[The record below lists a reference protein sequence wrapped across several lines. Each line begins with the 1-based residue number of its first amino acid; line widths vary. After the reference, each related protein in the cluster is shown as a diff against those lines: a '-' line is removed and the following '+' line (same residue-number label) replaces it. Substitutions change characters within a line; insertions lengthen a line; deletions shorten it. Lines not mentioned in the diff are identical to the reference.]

1 MALDR
6 LTQVTSSGITTTI
19 SFRSNGINVSGAVT
33 ASSFVGDGSGLT
45 GVVGSGSGVVVLD
58 GGSTVG
64 TASTINFGTNLS
76 VSAISGGIVTVTAS
90 GGSSGLSNIVEDTT
104 PQLGGNLDLN
114 GNDITCTGNITIT
127 SADPGSAAGPDL
139 ILYRNSASPA
149 DADYLGQIQF
159 KGKHDGGGEEIY
171 AKVTGK
177 IRDASSGTEDGIIET
192 AIKGNGSFTI
202 VSRQRSDELQL
213 LNGTNLSVDGSVT
226 ATSFSGDGSALTG
239 ITATGTGV
247 VIQEEGSNVGTAQ
260 TINFVG
266 AGITATFSGGIATV
280 AVAATTGSGSGGAG
294 ISDGDKGDITVSNSG
309 ATWTIDDDTIGLN
322 ELSATG
328 TPSASNYLR
337 GDNSWATI
345 TTGITDVVSDT
356 TPQLGGD
363 LDLNSNNITGTGNVN
378 VTGIV
383 TASLSN
389 SWTLTGNGS
398 AYFFSGAGFDGTE
411 TNPTVHLVR
420 GQRYRFNAS
429 GSHPFRIQATSG
441 ASGTVYN
448 DGVTNNNSA
457 AVDFNVQNDAPDVLF
472 YQCTNHSGMAGKI
485 YISGKVIAS
494 GSWTAVAG
502 TPQTIDTISGIST
515 NNFKTAEYTIH
526 IENGS
531 NIQAQK
537 LLAMQNGTTAF
548 SQEYAVMYETSLL
561 VGMGVTINSGNFE
574 LRATPET
581 GISGVTTYRFTRETM
596 Q

>member
-19 SFRSNGINVSGAVT
+19 SFRSSGINVSGAVT
-33 ASSFVGDGSGLT
+33 ATSFVGDGSGLT
-45 GVVGSGSGVVVLD
+45 GVVGSGSGIVVLD
-58 GGSTVG
+58 SGSTVG
-64 TASTINFGTNLS
+64 TAATINFGNNLS
-76 VSAISGGIVTVTAS
+76 VSPISGGIVTVTAS

-114 GNDITCTGNITIT
+114 SKNITGTGNVNITGVI
-127 SADPGSAAGPDL
+127 
-139 ILYRNSASPA
+139 
-149 DADYLGQIQF
+149 
-159 KGKHDGGGEEIY
+159 
-171 AKVTGK
+171 
-177 IRDASSGTEDGIIET
+177 
-192 AIKGNGSFTI
+192 
-202 VSRQRSDELQL
+202 
-213 LNGTNLSVDGSVT
+213 T
-226 ATSFSGDGSALTG
+226 ATSFSGTVPSSSLSGALPAIDGSALTG
-239 ITATGTGV
+239 IVASGSGV
-247 VIQEEGSNVGTAQ
+247 VVQEEGSNVGTAA

-266 AGITATFSGGIATV
+266 SGVTATFAGGVATV
-280 AVAATTGSGSGGAG
+280 EITTGSGGAG

-309 ATWTIDDDTIGLN
+309 ATWTIDNDTITNAKMANDAIGLN

-345 TTGITDVVSDT
+345 TTGISNVVEDT
-356 TPQLGGD
+356 TPQLGGN
-363 LDLNSNNITGTGNVN
+363 LDLNSNNITGTGNLN

-441 ASGTVYN
+441 SSGTVYS

-494 GSWTAVAG
+494 GSWTASAG
-502 TPQTIDTISGIST
+502 VGQTIDTISGIST

-537 LLAMQNGTTAF
+537 VLAMQNGTTAY
-548 SQEYAVMYETSLL
+548 SQEYAIMYQSDLL
-561 VGMGVTINSGNFE
+561 VAIGVTISGGNFE

-581 GISGVTTYRFTRETM
+581 GVTGVTTYRFTRETM

>member
-6 LTQVTSSGITTTI
+6 LTQVTNSGIIPTI
-19 SFRSNGINVSGAVT
+19 SFRSNGINVSGVVT
-33 ASSFVGDGSGLT
+33 ATTFVGDGSGLT
-45 GVVGSGSGVVVLD
+45 GVVGSGSGVVILD

-64 TASTINFGTNLS
+64 TASTINFGSNLS
-76 VSAISGGIVTVTAS
+76 VSAISGGIVTVT
-90 GGSSGLSNIVEDTT
+90 GSSAYSNSNVDSH
-104 PQLGGNLDLN
+104 LN
-114 GNDITCTGNITIT
+114 QST
-127 SADPGSAAGPDL
+127 
-139 ILYRNSASPA
+139 
-149 DADYLGQIQF
+149 
-159 KGKHDGGGEEIY
+159 
-171 AKVTGK
+171 
-177 IRDASSGTEDGIIET
+177 ASSGEVLSW
-192 AIKGNGSFTI
+192 NGSDYDW
-202 VSRQRSDELQL
+202 VAQ
-213 LNGTNLSVDGSVT
+213 
-226 ATSFSGDGSALTG
+226 SG
-239 ITATGTGV
+239 
-247 VIQEEGSNVGTAQ
+247 
-260 TINFVG
+260 
-266 AGITATFSGGIATV
+266 
-280 AVAATTGSGSGGAG
+280 GGAG

-309 ATWTIDDDTIGLN
+309 ATWTIDNDTITNAKMANDAIGLN

-356 TPQLGGD
+356 TPQLGGN
-363 LDLNSNNITGTGNVN
+363 LDLNSNNITGTGNLN
-378 VTGIV
+378 VTGIA

-441 ASGTVYN
+441 ASGTVYS

-485 YISGKVIAS
+485 YISGKRIIS

-531 NIQAQK
+531 NFQAQK
-537 LLAMQNGTTAF
+537 LLAMQNGTNAF

-561 VGMGVTINSGNFE
+561 VGMGVTISSGNFE

>member
-19 SFRSNGINVSGAVT
+19 SFRSSGINVSGVVT
-33 ASSFVGDGSGLT
+33 ATTFVGDGSGLT
-45 GVVGSGSGVVVLD
+45 GVVGSGSGIVVLD
-58 GGSTVG
+58 GGSAVG
-64 TASTINFGTNLS
+64 TAATINFGSNLS
-76 VSAISGGIVTVTAS
+76 VSPISGGIVTVTAS

-114 GNDITCTGNITIT
+114 SKNITGTGNVNITGVI
-127 SADPGSAAGPDL
+127 
-139 ILYRNSASPA
+139 
-149 DADYLGQIQF
+149 
-159 KGKHDGGGEEIY
+159 
-171 AKVTGK
+171 
-177 IRDASSGTEDGIIET
+177 
-192 AIKGNGSFTI
+192 
-202 VSRQRSDELQL
+202 
-213 LNGTNLSVDGSVT
+213 T
-226 ATSFSGDGSALTG
+226 ATSFSGTVPSSSLSGALPALDGSALTG
-239 ITATGTGV
+239 ITASGSGV
-247 VIQEEGSNVGTAQ
+247 VVQEEGSNVGTAT

-266 AGITATFSGGIATV
+266 SGVTATFAGGVATV
-280 AVAATTGSGSGGAG
+280 EITTGSGGAG

-309 ATWTIDDDTIGLN
+309 ATWTIDNDTITNAKMANDAVGLN

-345 TTGITDVVSDT
+345 TTGISNVVEDT
-356 TPQLGGD
+356 TPQLGGN
-363 LDLNSNNITGTGNVN
+363 LDLNSNNITGTGNLN
-378 VTGIV
+378 ITGIA

-411 TNPTVHLVR
+411 TNPDLYLVR
-420 GQRYRFNAS
+420 GHRYRFNAP
-429 GSHPFRIQATSG
+429 GSHPFQIQSTFGSG
-441 ASGTVYN
+441 GTVYS
-448 DGVTNNNSA
+448 DGVTGNNST
-457 AVDFNVQNDAPDVLF
+457 AVDFNVQNDAPDVLY
-472 YQCTNHSGMAGKI
+472 YQCTIHSGMRGKI
-485 YISGKVIAS
+485 YIGGKVIAS

-531 NIQAQK
+531 NFQAQK
-537 LLAMQNGTTAF
+537 LLAMQNGTNAF

-561 VGMGVTINSGNFE
+561 VGMGVTISSGNFE

>member
-33 ASSFVGDGSGLT
+33 ATSFVGDGSGLT
-45 GVVGSGSGVVVLD
+45 GVVGSGSGVVILD

-64 TASTINFGTNLS
+64 TAATINFGANLS
-76 VSAISGGIVTVTAS
+76 VSAISAGVVTVTGSSSYTNSDVDSHLNRSTASSGEVLSWNGSDYDWVAQS
-90 GGSSGLSNIVEDTT
+90 GGSSDVVSDTT

-114 GNDITCTGNITIT
+114 SKNITGTGNVNITGVI
-127 SADPGSAAGPDL
+127 
-139 ILYRNSASPA
+139 
-149 DADYLGQIQF
+149 
-159 KGKHDGGGEEIY
+159 
-171 AKVTGK
+171 
-177 IRDASSGTEDGIIET
+177 
-192 AIKGNGSFTI
+192 
-202 VSRQRSDELQL
+202 
-213 LNGTNLSVDGSVT
+213 T
-226 ATSFSGDGSALTG
+226 ATSFSGTVPSSSLSGALPALDGSALTG
-239 ITATGTGV
+239 ITASGSGV
-247 VIQEEGSNVGTAQ
+247 VIQEEGTNVGTAA

-266 AGITATFSGGIATV
+266 TGVTATFSSGIATV
-280 AVAATTGSGSGGAG
+280 TISSSGGTG
-294 ISDGDKGDITVSNSG
+294 ITDGDKGDITVSNSG
-309 ATWTIDDDTIGLN
+309 ATWTIDNDTITNAKMANDAIGLN

-328 TPSASNYLR
+328 TPSSSNYLR
-337 GDNSWATI
+337 GDNTWATI

-356 TPQLGGD
+356 TPQLGGN
-363 LDLNSNNITGTGNVN
+363 LDLNSNSITGTGNLN

-441 ASGTVYN
+441 ASGTVYS

-485 YISGKVIAS
+485 YISGKRIIS

-526 IENGS
+526 IENGN

-537 LLAMQNGTTAF
+537 VLAMQNGTTAY
-548 SQEYAVMYETSLL
+548 SQEYAIMYQPDLL
-561 VGMGVTINSGNFE
+561 VAIGATISGGNFE

-581 GISGVTTYRFTRETM
+581 GVSGVTTYRFTRETM

>member
-19 SFRSNGINVSGAVT
+19 SFRSSGINVSGAVT
-33 ASSFVGDGSGLT
+33 ATSFVGDGSGLT
-45 GVVGSGSGVVVLD
+45 GVVGSGSGIVVLD
-58 GGSTVG
+58 SGSTVG
-64 TASTINFGTNLS
+64 TAATINFGTNLS
-76 VSAISGGIVTVTAS
+76 VSPISGGIVTVTAS

-114 GNDITCTGNITIT
+114 SKNITGTGNVNITGVI
-127 SADPGSAAGPDL
+127 
-139 ILYRNSASPA
+139 
-149 DADYLGQIQF
+149 
-159 KGKHDGGGEEIY
+159 
-171 AKVTGK
+171 
-177 IRDASSGTEDGIIET
+177 
-192 AIKGNGSFTI
+192 
-202 VSRQRSDELQL
+202 
-213 LNGTNLSVDGSVT
+213 T
-226 ATSFSGDGSALTG
+226 ATSFSGTVPSSSLSGALPALDGSALTG
-239 ITATGTGV
+239 ITASGSGV
-247 VIQEEGSNVGTAQ
+247 VVQEEGSNVGTAA

-266 AGITATFSGGIATV
+266 SGVTATFTGGVATV
-280 AVAATTGSGSGGAG
+280 TISSSGGAG

-309 ATWTIDDDTIGLN
+309 ATWTIDNDTITNAKMADDAIGLA

-345 TTGITDVVSDT
+345 TTGISNVVEDT
-356 TPQLGGD
+356 TPQLGGN
-363 LDLNSNNITGTGNVN
+363 LDLNSNNITGTGNLN

-411 TNPTVHLVR
+411 TNPDLYLVR
-420 GQRYRFNAS
+420 GHRYRFNAP
-429 GSHPFRIQATSG
+429 GSHPFQIQSTFGSG
-441 ASGTVYN
+441 GTVYS
-448 DGVTNNNSA
+448 DGVTGNNST
-457 AVDFNVQNDAPDVLF
+457 AVDFNVQNDAPDVLY
-472 YQCTNHSGMAGKI
+472 YQCTIHSGMRGKI
-485 YISGKVIAS
+485 YIGGKVIAS

-531 NIQAQK
+531 NFQAQK
-537 LLAMQNGTTAF
+537 LLAMQNGTNAF
-548 SQEYAVMYETSLL
+548 SQEYAVMYETTLL
-561 VGMGVTINSGNFE
+561 VGMGVTISSGNFE

>member
-33 ASSFVGDGSGLT
+33 ATTFVGDGSGLT

-64 TASTINFGTNLS
+64 TASTINFGANLS
-76 VSAISGGIVTVTAS
+76 VSPISGGIVTVTGSSAYANSDVDTHLNTSTASSGEVLSWNGSDYDWVAQS
-90 GGSSGLSNIVEDTT
+90 GGSSDVVSDTT

-114 GNDITCTGNITIT
+114 SKNITGTGNVNITGVI
-127 SADPGSAAGPDL
+127 
-139 ILYRNSASPA
+139 
-149 DADYLGQIQF
+149 
-159 KGKHDGGGEEIY
+159 
-171 AKVTGK
+171 
-177 IRDASSGTEDGIIET
+177 
-192 AIKGNGSFTI
+192 
-202 VSRQRSDELQL
+202 
-213 LNGTNLSVDGSVT
+213 T
-226 ATSFSGDGSALTG
+226 ATSFSGTVPSSSLSGALPALDGSALTG
-239 ITATGTGV
+239 ITAAGSGV
-247 VIQEEGSNVGTAQ
+247 VVQEEGSNVGTAA

-266 AGITATFSGGIATV
+266 SDVTATFSGGVATV
-280 AVAATTGSGSGGAG
+280 TVSSSG
-294 ISDGDKGDITVSNSG
+294 ISDGDKGDITVSSSG
-309 ATWTIDDDTIGLN
+309 ATWTIDNDTITNAKMADDAIGLA

-337 GDNSWATI
+337 GDNTWATI

-356 TPQLGGD
+356 TPQLGGN

-411 TNPTVHLVR
+411 TNPTVYLVR
-420 GQRYRFNAS
+420 GQRYRFNSS
-429 GSHPFRIQATSG
+429 GAHPFRIQATSG
-441 ASGTVYN
+441 ASGTVYS

-531 NIQAQK
+531 NFQAQK
-537 LLAMQNGTTAF
+537 VLAMQNGTNAF

-561 VGMGVTINSGNFE
+561 VGMGVTISSGNFE
-574 LRATPET
+574 LRATPES

>member
-33 ASSFVGDGSGLT
+33 ATSFVGDGSGLT

-64 TASTINFGTNLS
+64 TASTINFGDNLS
-76 VSAISGGIVTVTAS
+76 VSAIAAGVVTVTAS

-114 GNDITCTGNITIT
+114 SKNITGTGNVNITGVI
-127 SADPGSAAGPDL
+127 
-139 ILYRNSASPA
+139 
-149 DADYLGQIQF
+149 
-159 KGKHDGGGEEIY
+159 
-171 AKVTGK
+171 
-177 IRDASSGTEDGIIET
+177 
-192 AIKGNGSFTI
+192 
-202 VSRQRSDELQL
+202 
-213 LNGTNLSVDGSVT
+213 T
-226 ATSFSGDGSALTG
+226 ATSFSGTVPSSSLSGALPALDGSALTG
-239 ITATGTGV
+239 ITASGSGV
-247 VIQEEGSNVGTAQ
+247 VVQDEGSNVGTAA

-266 AGITATFSGGIATV
+266 SGVTATFAGGVATV
-280 AVAATTGSGSGGAG
+280 TVSSSGGAG
-294 ISDGDKGDITVSNSG
+294 ITDGDKGDITVSSSG
-309 ATWTIDDDTIGLN
+309 AVWTIDDDTIGLN

-378 VTGIV
+378 VSGIV

-411 TNPTVHLVR
+411 TNPTVYLVR
-420 GQRYRFNAS
+420 GHRYRFNSS
-429 GSHPFRIQATSG
+429 GAHPFRIQATSG

-485 YISGKVIAS
+485 YISGKVIAN

-531 NIQAQK
+531 NFQAQK
-537 LLAMQNGTTAF
+537 LLAMQNGTTAY
-548 SQEYAVMYETSLL
+548 SQEYAVMYESSLL
-561 VGMGVTINSGNFE
+561 VGIGVTINSGNFE

>member
-19 SFRSNGINVSGAVT
+19 SFRSSGINVSGAVT
-33 ASSFVGDGSGLT
+33 ATSFVGDGSGLT
-45 GVVGSGSGVVVLD
+45 GVVGSGSGIVVLD
-58 GGSTVG
+58 SGSTVG
-64 TASTINFGTNLS
+64 TAATINFGTNLS
-76 VSAISGGIVTVTAS
+76 VSPISGGIVTVTAS

-114 GNDITCTGNITIT
+114 SKNITGTGNVNITGVI
-127 SADPGSAAGPDL
+127 
-139 ILYRNSASPA
+139 
-149 DADYLGQIQF
+149 
-159 KGKHDGGGEEIY
+159 
-171 AKVTGK
+171 
-177 IRDASSGTEDGIIET
+177 
-192 AIKGNGSFTI
+192 
-202 VSRQRSDELQL
+202 
-213 LNGTNLSVDGSVT
+213 T
-226 ATSFSGDGSALTG
+226 ATSFSGTVPSSSLSGALPALDGSALTG
-239 ITATGTGV
+239 ITASGSGV
-247 VIQEEGSNVGTAQ
+247 VVQEEGSNVGTAA

-266 AGITATFSGGIATV
+266 SGVTATFTGGVATV
-280 AVAATTGSGSGGAG
+280 TISSSGGAG

-309 ATWTIDDDTIGLN
+309 ATWTIDNDTITNAKMADDAIGLN

-345 TTGITDVVSDT
+345 TTGISNVVEDT
-356 TPQLGGD
+356 TPQLGGN
-363 LDLNSNNITGTGNVN
+363 LDLNSNNITGTGNLN
-378 VTGIV
+378 ITGIA

-411 TNPTVHLVR
+411 TNPDLYLVR
-420 GQRYRFNAS
+420 GHRYRFNAP
-429 GSHPFRIQATSG
+429 GSHPFQIQSTFGSG
-441 ASGTVYN
+441 GTVYS
-448 DGVTNNNSA
+448 DGVTGNNST
-457 AVDFNVQNDAPDVLF
+457 AVDFNVQNDAPDVLY
-472 YQCTNHSGMAGKI
+472 YQCTIHSGMRGKI
-485 YISGKVIAS
+485 YIGGKVIAS

-531 NIQAQK
+531 NFQAQK
-537 LLAMQNGTTAF
+537 LLAMQNGTNAF

-561 VGMGVTINSGNFE
+561 VGMGVTISSGNFE

>member
-45 GVVGSGSGVVVLD
+45 GVVGSGSGVVILD

-64 TASTINFGTNLS
+64 TAATINFGTNLS

-114 GNDITCTGNITIT
+114 SKNITGTGNVNITGVI
-127 SADPGSAAGPDL
+127 
-139 ILYRNSASPA
+139 
-149 DADYLGQIQF
+149 
-159 KGKHDGGGEEIY
+159 
-171 AKVTGK
+171 
-177 IRDASSGTEDGIIET
+177 
-192 AIKGNGSFTI
+192 
-202 VSRQRSDELQL
+202 
-213 LNGTNLSVDGSVT
+213 T
-226 ATSFSGDGSALTG
+226 ATSFSGTVPSSSLSGALPALDGSALTG
-239 ITATGTGV
+239 ITASGSGV
-247 VIQEEGSNVGTAQ
+247 VVQDEGTNVGTAA

-266 AGITATFSGGIATV
+266 SGVTATFAGGVATV
-280 AVAATTGSGSGGAG
+280 TVSSSGGAG
-294 ISDGDKGDITVSNSG
+294 ITDGDKGDITVSSSG
-309 ATWTIDDDTIGLN
+309 AVWTIDDDTITNAKMADDAIGLA

-337 GDNSWATI
+337 GDNTWATI

-356 TPQLGGD
+356 TPQLGGN
-363 LDLNSNNITGTGNVN
+363 LDLNSNNITGTGNLN

-411 TNPTVHLVR
+411 TNPTVYLVR
-420 GQRYRFNAS
+420 GHRYRFNSS

-441 ASGTVYN
+441 ASGTVYS

-485 YISGKVIAS
+485 YISGKRIIS
-494 GSWTAVAG
+494 GSWTASAG
-502 TPQTIDTISGIST
+502 VGQTIDTITGIST
-515 NNFKTAEYTIH
+515 NNFKTAEYTFH

-548 SQEYAVMYETSLL
+548 SQEYAIMYESSLL
-561 VGMGVTINSGNFE
+561 VAIGATISGGNFE
-574 LRATPET
+574 IRATPET
-581 GISGVTTYRFTRETM
+581 GVSGVTTYRFTRETM

>member
-6 LTQVTSSGITTTI
+6 LTQVTSSGIQTTV
-19 SFRSNGINVSGAVT
+19 SFRSSGINVSGAVT
-33 ASSFVGDGSGLT
+33 ATTFVGDGSGLT

-64 TASTINFGTNLS
+64 TAATINFGTNLS

-114 GNDITCTGNITIT
+114 SKNITGTGNVNITGVI
-127 SADPGSAAGPDL
+127 
-139 ILYRNSASPA
+139 
-149 DADYLGQIQF
+149 
-159 KGKHDGGGEEIY
+159 
-171 AKVTGK
+171 
-177 IRDASSGTEDGIIET
+177 
-192 AIKGNGSFTI
+192 
-202 VSRQRSDELQL
+202 
-213 LNGTNLSVDGSVT
+213 T
-226 ATSFSGDGSALTG
+226 ATSFSGTVPSSSLSGALPALDGSALTG
-239 ITATGTGV
+239 ITAAGSGV
-247 VIQEEGSNVGTAQ
+247 VVQEEGSNVGTAA

-266 AGITATFSGGIATV
+266 SGVTATFAGGVATV
-280 AVAATTGSGSGGAG
+280 TVSSSGGAG

-309 ATWTIDDDTIGLN
+309 ATWTIDNDTITNAKMADDAIGLA

-411 TNPTVHLVR
+411 TNPTVYLVR
-420 GQRYRFNAS
+420 GHRYRFNSS
-429 GSHPFRIQATSG
+429 GAHPFRIQATSG

-485 YISGKVIAS
+485 YISGKVIAN

-531 NIQAQK
+531 NFQAQK
-537 LLAMQNGTTAF
+537 LLAMQNGTNAF
-548 SQEYAVMYETSLL
+548 SQEYAVMYESSLL
-561 VGMGVTINSGNFE
+561 VGIGVTISSGNFE
-574 LRATPET
+574 LRATRET